1 MSAKVALSFLGM
13 LVLSSGLG
21 SGIVSA
27 QSTSEDPESFEVAS
41 IRPSNVGSDQLSV
54 EFAPD
59 GFRATNLS
67 LKELIQVAYG
77 IIPEQLSGGDAW
89 TDLDKYTVL
98 AKSPESDAVLT
109 EDARHELTLKRLQ
122 ALLRERFHLVL
133 NVKSDAASGY
143 VMTVAKSGHKMT
155 PDSGSPGIGLIRQ
168 TGIWEIHAKGAHM
181 SLLAQFLSV
190 RLEDPV
196 VDQTGLEGG
205 YTFQLNWRPG
215 VPIMGLSDQAARDLA
230 ADNIVPAVQKQLGLT
245 LRRQKSAADQYRI
258 DRAEKP
264 TEN

>member
-1 MSAKVALSFLGM
+1 
-13 LVLSSGLG
+13 
-21 SGIVSA
+21 
-27 QSTSEDPESFEVAS
+27 
-41 IRPSNVGSDQLSV
+41 
-54 EFAPD
+54 
-59 GFRATNLS
+59 

-77 IIPEQLSGGDAW
+77 ILPEQLSGGDAW
-89 TDLDKYTVL
+89 TDWDKYTVL
-98 AKSPESDAVLT
+98 AKSSESDAVLT
-109 EDARHELTLKRLQ
+109 ENARHELTLKRLQ

-133 NVKSDAASGY
+133 NVKADADSGY

-155 PDSGSPGIGLIRQ
+155 PDNDSPGIGLIRQ
-168 TGIWEIHAKGAHM
+168 SGIWEIHAKGVHM

-190 RLEDPV
+190 HLEDPV

-215 VPIMGLSDQAARDLA
+215 VPIMAMSDQAARDLA
-230 ADNIVPAVQKQLGLT
+230 ADNIVPTVQKQLGLT

-258 DRAEKP
+258 DRAERP